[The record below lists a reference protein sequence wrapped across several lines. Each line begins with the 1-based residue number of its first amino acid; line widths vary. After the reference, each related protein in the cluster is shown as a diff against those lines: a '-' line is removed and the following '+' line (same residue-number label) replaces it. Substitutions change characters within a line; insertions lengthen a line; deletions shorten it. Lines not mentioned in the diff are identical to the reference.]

1 LEGIDWASHNS
12 NSPANDRDA
21 NYPQQGGIL
30 KRILAVLIVLLAG
43 IASLALANTNEAW
56 GASRS
61 VNIPCGADIDNVI
74 NNDPSGTATIFV
86 LGADCTFTASATVVP
101 KNGDEIHCQIRPTGT
116 ILAGSWPLAAVDP
129 ATRCT
134 IQGASTLAT
143 VMKPRGYFYG
153 EGFTVRGGDFKGSAG
168 TGVGIQEGQMS
179 NNSYLW
185 RVIVRDNEAAGI
197 SVGRGTHDEVEL
209 TNNTTNPQALGF
221 IGSGIKSAYEFS
233 VQHSYVHDT
242 QGNGMWCDVHCKNV
256 SGAPFSAAHFNANL
270 VVNNGRAG
278 IRWERIGK
286 VRCGSDC
293 DPNAGQGIIE
303 NNFVHGNG
311 RESVRGGIDVRDS
324 QDALV
329 RNNVFGAATYAGI
342 SYPPNARSVAIR
354 VTDSGRTD
362 RPDLYNIDVVNNG
375 LNGET
380 ITGCSLPDDV
390 VFCQ

>member
-185 RVIVRDNEAAGI
+185 RVIVRDNEAA
-197 SVGRGTHDEVEL
+197 V
-209 TNNTTNPQALGF
+209 
-221 IGSGIKSAYEFS
+221 
-233 VQHSYVHDT
+233 
-242 QGNGMWCDVHCKNV
+242 
-256 SGAPFSAAHFNANL
+256 
-270 VVNNGRAG
+270 
-278 IRWERIGK
+278 
-286 VRCGSDC
+286 
-293 DPNAGQGIIE
+293 
-303 NNFVHGNG
+303 
-311 RESVRGGIDVRDS
+311 
-324 QDALV
+324 
-329 RNNVFGAATYAGI
+329 
-342 SYPPNARSVAIR
+342 
-354 VTDSGRTD
+354 
-362 RPDLYNIDVVNNG
+362 
-375 LNGET
+375 
-380 ITGCSLPDDV
+380 
-390 VFCQ
+390 